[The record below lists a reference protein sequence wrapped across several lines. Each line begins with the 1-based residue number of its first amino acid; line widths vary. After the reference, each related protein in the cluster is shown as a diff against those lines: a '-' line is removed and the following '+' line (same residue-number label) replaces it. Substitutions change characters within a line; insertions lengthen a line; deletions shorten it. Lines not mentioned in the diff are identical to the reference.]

1 MRPPFTT
8 RDVIAR
14 WLPVALWAAVIS
26 VLSSDSFSG
35 EHTASLL
42 RPVLELLLPGAAPA
56 TIETAHAI
64 TRKLAHVTEY
74 AVLAL
79 LVFRALERPGRTATT
94 LALATIA
101 FCALYASFDELH
113 QSLVPSRGPSPVDVA
128 LDTFGAALGVAV
140 RLVTWAPRVSAGR
153 RSPA

>member
-1 MRPPFTT
+1 MPPPFTT

-14 WLPVALWAAVIS
+14 WLPVALWAIVIS

-35 EHTASLL
+35 DHTASLL
-42 RPVLELLLPGAAPA
+42 NPVFEVLLPGAAPA
-56 TIETAHAI
+56 TIEAAHAV

-79 LVFRALERPGRTATT
+79 LVFRALERPGRTTT
-94 LALATIA
+94 TVALGALV
-101 FCALYASFDELH
+101 FCALYASLDEIH
-113 QSLVPSRGPSPVDVA
+113 QSFVPSRGPSPVDVA
-128 LDTFGAALGVAV
+128 LDVFGAALGLAV
-140 RLVTWAPRVSAGR
+140 RLATWPRRFSAGR